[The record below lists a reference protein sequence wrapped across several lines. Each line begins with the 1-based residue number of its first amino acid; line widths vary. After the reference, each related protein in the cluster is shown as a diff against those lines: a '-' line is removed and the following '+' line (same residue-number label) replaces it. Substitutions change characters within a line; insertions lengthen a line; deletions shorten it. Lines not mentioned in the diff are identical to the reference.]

1 MNATRAKLVA
11 DVAVSKP
18 CHSTSGPIVAKNV
31 DSSWIEMRI
40 VLTTS
45 LRGSLPGS
53 GHTRAIP
60 CGVRM
65 FSPQRI
71 CLTTFKKAGREQH
84 EPGSDPLSNRDH
96 HQTVRC
102 TRPLNFDHHRS
113 RERLECEC
121 AWRQWNEL
129 WPVSVAYRWP
139 GR

>member
-71 CLTTFKKAGREQH
+71 CLTTFKKAGYFMLSDRLCKTLIELVGIPSTSGH
-84 EPGSDPLSNRDH
+84 E
-96 HQTVRC
+96 
-102 TRPLNFDHHRS
+102 
-113 RERLECEC
+113 
-121 AWRQWNEL
+121 EL
-129 WPVSVAYRWP
+129 I
-139 GR
+139 